1 MKLSVLIDIQIIEL
15 IFKII
20 VILIAVICSS
30 RQMLPSGGPI
40 VY

>member
-1 MKLSVLIDIQIIEL
+1 MKLSVLIDTQIIEL

-20 VILIAVICSS
+20 VIFIAVIWSG